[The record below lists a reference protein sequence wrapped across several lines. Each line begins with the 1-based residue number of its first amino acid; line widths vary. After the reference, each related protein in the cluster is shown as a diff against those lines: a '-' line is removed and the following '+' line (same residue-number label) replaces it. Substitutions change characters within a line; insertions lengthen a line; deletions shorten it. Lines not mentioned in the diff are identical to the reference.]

1 MSSLHFLPQ
10 LKPIG
15 IWTSCLAF
23 IVSVSIMGNH
33 PLTLTP
39 TPAPPALVLVHQ
51 VPASS
56 CTREVLAS
64 SELCAAL
71 IETLESSTGDHSMAI
86 YWEVRRAEKHEGN
99 VAAYNEALGAS
110 CRSAGFGYN
119 NLDEFNGCVDCLDA
133 LGDCETWTRILFQ
146 IGCSLI
152 PLSVLP
158 LFYLCCCSR
167 PPPPPLKVADVPLTG
182 LPTASLLATNPAVIA
197 DEAPSRAAI
206 DADDVEAAAV

>member
-1 MSSLHFLPQ
+1 
-10 LKPIG
+10 
-15 IWTSCLAF
+15 
-23 IVSVSIMGNH
+23 MGNH
-33 PLTLTP
+33 PPPPPPPLSP
-39 TPAPPALVLVHQ
+39 PAPPALVLAHQ
-51 VPASS
+51 LPASS

-64 SELCAAL
+64 SESCAAL
-71 IETLESSTGDHSMAI
+71 IEALESSTRDHSMAI
-86 YWEVRRAEKHEGN
+86 YWEVREAEKHEGN
-99 VAAYNEALGAS
+99 VAAYNEALEAS

-182 LPTASLLATNPAVIA
+182 LPIVLDMKPDAVIIA
-197 DEAPSRAAI
+197 DEAPFQAAI
-206 DADDVEAAAV
+206 DAADVEAAAI